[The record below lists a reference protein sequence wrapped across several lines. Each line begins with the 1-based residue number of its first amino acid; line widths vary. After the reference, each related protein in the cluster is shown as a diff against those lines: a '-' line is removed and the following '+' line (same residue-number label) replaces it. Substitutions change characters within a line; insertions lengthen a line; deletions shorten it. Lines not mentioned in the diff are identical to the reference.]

1 MHPASQIHCIACFG
15 QHWRL
20 GCKIEDQHKQRIQQR
35 VDYAKTAETL
45 RKFMQEDGADGCK
58 AESDES
64 KDQTL
69 QDGHKYSA
77 LLIGL

>member
-1 MHPASQIHCIACFG
+1 
-15 QHWRL
+15 
-20 GCKIEDQHKQRIQQR
+20 
-35 VDYAKTAETL
+35 
-45 RKFMQEDGADGCK
+45 MQEDGADGCK